1 MAVEEAVAACMA
13 EQGFEYI
20 PDVSHYTF
28 PDEATMDPPRN
39 SREFAELYGYG
50 IAELPP
56 SSAPPPGTNPN
67 DAITASLGAEALAQY
82 MEALTGPSSDDA
94 DADAGYD
101 WHDAGCMGT
110 AIHAEWATGAAQDPA
125 AVALLTE
132 IARIDDVAIPAE
144 QRVVALDEAWSAC
157 MADAGYEGLRRQPDA
172 AETAFESWL
181 DAQAAAASGETEE
194 TDADDVA
201 AAERSLAVADWD
213 CRDDVGYDL
222 GVAKVREEL
231 QEAYVAAHRA
241 ELDAWV
247 EKWADDASPSP

>member
-13 EQGFEYI
+13 EHGFEYV

-28 PDEATMDPPRN
+28 PDEEAMDPRRD

-56 SSAPPPGTNPN
+56 SGGPAPGSNPN
-67 DAITASLGAEALAQY
+67 DAITASLGADALAQY
-82 MEALTGPSSDDA
+82 MEALAGPGSEDSA
-94 DADAGYD
+94 TEYD
-101 WHDAGCMGT
+101 WRDAGCMGAAT
-110 AIHAEWATGAAQDPA
+110 HAEWSTGAAQDPA

-157 MADAGYEGLRRQPDA
+157 MADAGYDGLRRQPDA

-241 ELDAWV
+241 ELDSWV
-247 EKWADDASPSP
+247 EKWADGASPSP